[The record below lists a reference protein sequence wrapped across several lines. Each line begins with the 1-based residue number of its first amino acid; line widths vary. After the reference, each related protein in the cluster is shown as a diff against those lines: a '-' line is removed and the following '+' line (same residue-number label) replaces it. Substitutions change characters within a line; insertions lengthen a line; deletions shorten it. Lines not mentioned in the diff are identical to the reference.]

1 MHPRQEYHSIW
12 HYKYSMWLD
21 IKRLLFELFKLC
33 ASDRF
38 AILALAAVT
47 SHRNDTYPKGM
58 NWHKRPV
65 FMRRL
70 WRQPTIVICMFR
82 SEAYMFVIMLWVA
95 DDSRSDSTYESQ
107 QSNLFEWMEKKLYF
121 SFIALDFLVEIKC
134 LNAAIAPD
142 MNSVRNCKW
151 DRVKRVRRWLNIN
164 IALWRY

>member
-82 SEAYMFVIMLWVA
+82 GEAYMFVIMLWVA

-107 QSNLFEWMEKKLYF
+107 QSNLFEWMEKNCIF
-121 SFIALDFLVEIKC
+121 SLLRLIFWWKSNVWMPQLLQTWIQSEIVSETGWKEY
-134 LNAAIAPD
+134 AD
-142 MNSVRNCKW
+142 
-151 DRVKRVRRWLNIN
+151 D
-164 IALWRY
+164 

>member
-82 SEAYMFVIMLWVA
+82 GEAYMFVIMLWVA

-107 QSNLFEWMEKKLYF
+107 QSNLFEWMEKNCIF
-121 SFIALDFLVEIKC
+121 SLLRLIFWWKSNVWMPLLLQTWIQSEIVSETGWKEY
-134 LNAAIAPD
+134 AD
-142 MNSVRNCKW
+142 
-151 DRVKRVRRWLNIN
+151 D
-164 IALWRY
+164 

>member
-107 QSNLFEWMEKKLYF
+107 QSNLFEWMEKNCIF
-121 SFIALDFLVEIKC
+121 SLLRLIFWWKSNVWMPLLLQTWIQSEIVSETGWKEY
-134 LNAAIAPD
+134 AD
-142 MNSVRNCKW
+142 
-151 DRVKRVRRWLNIN
+151 D
-164 IALWRY
+164 

>member
-107 QSNLFEWMEKKLYF
+107 QSNLFEWMEKNCIF
-121 SFIALDFLVEIKC
+121 SLLRLIFWWKSNVWMPQLLQTWIQSEIVSETGWKEY
-134 LNAAIAPD
+134 AD
-142 MNSVRNCKW
+142 
-151 DRVKRVRRWLNIN
+151 D
-164 IALWRY
+164 